1 MAMKAKQPTTKS
13 PTEAMHALRSG
24 IESELSGLRERIAET
39 NERLATLED
48 APVPKSEYQQRVS
61 QWIDH
66 QAASFRPEYA
76 VSPLRDVRPRFDEV
90 SIAELPVR
98 SSGGPEVAVADAGP
112 LLAWLFGAELKAKL
126 GEVIEAADLETG
138 PPTADRPKLRRDL
151 EAELRRLELAE
162 EVLICDA
169 EQAGFVIPRRPD
181 ADPEI
186 ILSLTLEDSAA

>member
-1 MAMKAKQPTTKS
+1 MAAKVKQQTKS
-13 PTEAMHALRSG
+13 TETMHQLRAG
-24 IESELSGLRERIAET
+24 IESELADLRERIAET

-61 QWIDH
+61 QWIDR
-66 QAASFRPEYA
+66 QAANFRPEYA

-98 SSGGPEVAVADAGP
+98 SSGGPEVAVADAGAVLCW
-112 LLAWLFGAELKAKL
+112 LLGDEIKRRL
-126 GEVIEAADLETG
+126 GEVIESADLETG

-162 EVLICDA
+162 EALICDA
-169 EQAGFVIPRRPD
+169 DAAGFNILRRPD
-181 ADPEI
+181 ADAAV
-186 ILSLTLEDSAA
+186 ILSLEVSPA